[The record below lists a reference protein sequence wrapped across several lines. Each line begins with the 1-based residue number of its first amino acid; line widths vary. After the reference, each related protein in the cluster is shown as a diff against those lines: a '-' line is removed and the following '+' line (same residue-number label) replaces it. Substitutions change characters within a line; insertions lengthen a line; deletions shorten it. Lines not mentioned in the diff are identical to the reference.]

1 MIAARQ
7 ISRPIAD
14 AVIRYGRTHP
24 LFRNR
29 MLIPLGRGL
38 AHLTTRLRMKN
49 LGLGKPASLAPVSE
63 ETALEQASDF
73 VQQLVLFSYSV
84 GVFAG
89 YYFYTKYTTPET
101 VKADDFDIFR
111 KSGSEVEEN
120 GNVITAN
127 RPRFKRI
134 SSLPVDEAAKVVL
147 SGSEQYVVARRG
159 TSLSIEPLELVLLRA
174 EPFKFRR
181 HPLPNRDSLFL
192 HAANE
197 SANHI
202 FGHDYESDD

>member
-1 MIAARQ
+1 MGLPMIQVLMIAARQ

-84 GVFAG
+84 GVFAS

-101 VKADDFDIFR
+101 MKADDFHLFR
-111 KSGSEVEEN
+111 KENCERLKALDSRLERIERILLRDASSKSSNESGSEVEKNEK
-120 GNVITAN
+120 VVTAN

-147 SGSEQYVVARRG
+147 SEVS
-159 TSLSIEPLELVLLRA
+159 VLA
-174 EPFKFRR
+174 P
-181 HPLPNRDSLFL
+181 
-192 HAANE
+192 
-197 SANHI
+197 
-202 FGHDYESDD
+202 DDL